1 MPNKLTIMSKVKQ
14 ILQAYTEGVS
24 KSMISKKTG
33 VSRNTVKRFIRE
45 FIAMDKSLE
54 EILSMSDSALELLFK
69 ANPAYEHEPRYQAL
83 IAFFPEVDKAL
94 KKKGSTRQ
102 KLWEEYIKRHPDGF
116 KATQFNH
123 YYRQWSRRANS
134 TMHIDHKAGDNL
146 WNITLWSP
154 CLPGLTSHATRR
166 WLKGP

>member
-33 VSRNTVKRFIRE
+33 VSCNTVKRFIRE

-69 ANPAYEHEPRYQAL
+69 ANPTHELRNQISMLGYKVFYASTAKLFALLKMAKADGQAV
-83 IAFFPEVDKAL
+83 ARCDWRK
-94 KKKGSTRQ
+94 
-102 KLWEEYIKRHPDGF
+102 
-116 KATQFNH
+116 NH
-123 YYRQWSRRANS
+123 
-134 TMHIDHKAGDNL
+134 
-146 WNITLWSP
+146 
-154 CLPGLTSHATRR
+154 C
-166 WLKGP
+166 